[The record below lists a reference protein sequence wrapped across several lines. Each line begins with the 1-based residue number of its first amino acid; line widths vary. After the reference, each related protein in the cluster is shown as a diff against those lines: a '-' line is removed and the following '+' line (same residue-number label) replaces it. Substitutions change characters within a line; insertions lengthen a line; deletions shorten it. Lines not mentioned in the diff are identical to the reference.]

1 MVECWTLIC
10 SKFNG
15 ENADHLLID
24 WWIIVRLSLK
34 WPRQVLSAWKWHL
47 GKWARSEQW
56 VPRKMLWKNKI
67 HPEKND
73 ILGGSFLWGD
83 KPWSCYLAL
92 SQCQF
97 KLQNAFQLTIRRF
110 WFWFQ
115 FFCTPIPSCPIG
127 CPIRGPSSGCGSPT
141 CGSICD
147 WVDRCKEDEL
157 TGGGVGICVPA
168 WASHEKWKGERGRGK
183 EVAAPKTKMV
193 QLGTTDNHL
202 VLEPPESWNMKS
214 SIGTLWDTYD
224 QLGYDIMIPF
234 VEMENETKQITS
246 RRLVANF
253 NLLEIGSA
261 LDRNRK
267 GSEQWSEWR
276 VVVQKDPSKISEN
289 RIHLNPK

>member
-1 MVECWTLIC
+1 MRF
-10 SKFNG
+10 S
-15 ENADHLLID
+15 
-24 WWIIVRLSLK
+24 S
-34 WPRQVLSAWKWHL
+34 
-47 GKWARSEQW
+47 RS
-56 VPRKMLWKNKI
+56 
-67 HPEKND
+67 
-73 ILGGSFLWGD
+73 GGSGSDFNFSA
-83 KPWSCYLAL
+83 P
-92 SQCQF
+92 
-97 KLQNAFQLTIRRF
+97 
-110 WFWFQ
+110 
-115 FFCTPIPSCPIG
+115 PSHHVPLDVPS

-246 RRLVANF
+246 KEA
-253 NLLEIGSA
+253 GSK
-261 LDRNRK
+261 LQSVRDWLSTGPKPK
-267 GSEQWSEWR
+267 GEWAMEWVESCCAKR
-276 VVVQKDPSKISEN
+276 SQ
-289 RIHLNPK
+289 